1 MQLQNTQI
9 CSQPKHT
16 IRYDLITV
24 YPSSQMHQKMFI
36 SNGWYAY
43 MGIYFKNET
52 LIWTVRII
60 FLCITEVWV
69 GPDIGKT
76 ASIVQE

>member
-36 SNGWYAY
+36 PGMPIWVYILRMRHLY
-43 MGIYFKNET
+43 GQLGLYF
-52 LIWTVRII
+52 
-60 FLCITEVWV
+60 C
-69 GPDIGKT
+69 
-76 ASIVQE
+76 A